1 VTRYAQTNIQL
12 HNQLR
17 EEGYAEADLVRVG
30 AAYDLAI
37 CLFAGRFRGSGKPFV
52 SHLVGTASVLGSL
65 HQPIA
70 VVAAGLLHAA
80 YTQGEFGSGVAG
92 ISDAKRHAVREAI
105 GAEIEEL
112 IALYTTLPW
121 NRSSLPDLARDLEI
135 RDAKERI
142 VLVMR
147 LANEL
152 DDHLDLGML
161 YRHDAA
167 RCRRAIDEYLHI
179 TIDIAQRLGFPGLA
193 ADLKRA
199 FDETVS
205 ADVPPALRRHEA
217 ESFVVSPASHCPR
230 PLVAFHGMLAGP
242 LLTVARRLLGWR
254 LGTWTHQH
262 CVTRVAAAMGRRRI
276 RPFVGR
282 RP

>member
-1 VTRYAQTNIQL
+1 MTRYAQTNIQL
-12 HNQLR
+12 QNQLR
-17 EEGYAEADLVRVG
+17 EDGYAEADLVRVR

-37 CLFAGRFRGSGKPFV
+37 RLFTGRFRGSGKPFV

-65 HQPIA
+65 HQPVA
-70 VVAAGLLHAA
+70 VVAAGLLHAT
-80 YTQGEFGSGVAG
+80 YTQGEFGTGIGG
-92 ISDAKRHAVREAI
+92 ISDAKRRVVREAI

-121 NRSSLPDLARDLEI
+121 NRSSLPDLARDPES
-135 RDAKERI
+135 RDAKDRT

-167 RCRRAIDEYLHI
+167 RCRRAIGEYLHL
-179 TIDIAQRLGFPGLA
+179 TVDMAQRLAFPELA
-193 ADLKRA
+193 ADLKRV

-205 ADVPPALRRHEA
+205 AEVPPTLRRDDA
-217 ESFVVSPASHCPR
+217 ESFVVSPASHR
-230 PLVAFHGMLAGP
+230 ARTLVAFHGMLAGP

-254 LGTWTHQH
+254 LGTWTHQR
-262 CVTRVAAAMGRRRI
+262 CVRPVAAAISRRRI

-282 RP
+282 RS